1 MDYKKE
7 YLRMKKKYLDLKKQ
21 HTANQMGG
29 NNIGPSYLQY
39 GPLDSIVESD
49 MELKNDLQ
57 NFNIRNNENNY
68 KNNTSIKN
76 QIHKIKNRL
85 SNIDLDTETE
95 ISF

>member
-76 QIHKIKNRL
+76 QIHKIKNSL
-85 SNIDLDTETE
+85 SNINLDTETE
-95 ISF
+95 FSF